1 MRHILIEDRLTVSI
15 HVFAE
20 IITIIVRHEVAGR
33 LWLLNCLPQEGRKQ
47 LNEIN

>member
-20 IITIIVRHEVAGR
+20 IITINVRHEVAAR
-33 LWLLNCLPQEGRKQ
+33 LWLLNWSPQEGGKAA
-47 LNEIN
+47 